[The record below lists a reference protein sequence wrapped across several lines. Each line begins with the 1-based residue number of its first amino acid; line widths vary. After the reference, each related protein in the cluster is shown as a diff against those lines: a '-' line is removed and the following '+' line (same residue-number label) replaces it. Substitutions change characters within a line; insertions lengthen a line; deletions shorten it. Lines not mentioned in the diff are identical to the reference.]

1 MNPNQKLFLMHVYF
15 RIFCLHILKYIAFLV
30 LGPTPSE
37 TRQTHQNVLRKTST
51 PRQFV
56 ITR

>member
-37 TRQTHQNVLRKTST
+37 TRQTHQNVLRKMS